1 MADTSDALP
10 AGSQFGRFT
19 IEGELGAGGMGRVYR
34 AHDPT
39 LNRPVAIKVLRDAS
53 PAARNRLLAE
63 ARSASGL
70 NHPNICTIYE
80 VGDVGGVPFI
90 AMELVV
96 GQPLSS
102 LLATHGRSTHHAR
115 RLGLQVVAALAHA
128 HERGIVHGD
137 LKPQNVLVTPAG
149 TIKLLDFGLAR
160 TLDPASLESIT
171 QAGTTRVPDEIA
183 GTLPYMSPETLRG
196 APLRPAADVWALGV
210 LLYEMAAGGRPFSG
224 PTTFDLADGI
234 LHSPPAPLPVSTS
247 PALAAVIT
255 RCLEKD
261 PTLRYSTARDAMLA
275 LEPAV
280 ADKGTPRDRVG
291 RQRRIRRAMYA
302 VVTVAAVV
310 VAASWWMA
318 SRVAPPTG
326 RESVASLMVL
336 PFENLSPDPRED
348 YFANGMTDA
357 LITDLSRLPNVR
369 VISRTSSMRYRSLG
383 KSPQTIRRE
392 LGVEAI
398 VDGSVFRAS
407 DQVRISVRLVDA
419 ATDRNLWGHD
429 YTGGVQDVLSLQAD
443 VARAIAGE
451 IGVSF
456 APADERRLT
465 SVAAVSPAAIE
476 QYLWGR
482 HQWNR
487 RTPSSLRQALAH
499 FRQAVALQ
507 PDYAAA
513 HAAIAET
520 LVLLP
525 AFPIS
530 AMPPEEALLQ
540 ARASAERAIAL
551 DDRLAEAHAALAY
564 VRLHSLD
571 HAGAEAAFQRALDVN
586 PGYATAHFW
595 YAAALASVGRFDDA
609 IEHATRAERL
619 DPVSPIILSGTA
631 WMHHLARR
639 FDMEVQSARRALD
652 LEPNFLMAHYRLG
665 EGLLHQGQMSQAV
678 DALDKARAL
687 SDDSP
692 DLIAAVA
699 YAHGRAGQTRAAR
712 AALQTLLRLRT
723 SNVRY
728 VSPYA
733 VALVY
738 TGLADRDQAFAW
750 LRRAH
755 TERAWGMAFLNVE
768 PAFDSLRSDPRFAAL
783 VSK

>member
-1 MADTSDALP
+1 MAEISDALA

-19 IEGELGAGGMGRVYR
+19 IEEELGAGGMGRVYR

-80 VGDVGGVPFI
+80 VGYVGGVPFI

-102 LLATHGRSTHHAR
+102 LLATPGRSSHHAT
-115 RLGLQVVAALAHA
+115 RLGLQIVAALAHA

-171 QAGTTRVPDEIA
+171 AGTTRVADEIA
-183 GTLPYMSPETLRG
+183 GTLPYMAPETLRG

-210 LLYEMAAGGRPFSG
+210 LLHEMATGRRPFSG

-234 LHSPPAPLPVSTS
+234 LNSPPAPLPASTS

-261 PTLRYSTARDAMLA
+261 PTLRYSSARDAMLA
-275 LEPAV
+275 LEPAL
-280 ADKGTPRDRVG
+280 ADSGTRRHRIE
-291 RQRRIRRAMYA
+291 RQSRIRPVTY
-302 VVTVAAVV
+302 VFVTVAAVV
-310 VAASWWMA
+310 LAASWWIA
-318 SRVAPPTG
+318 SRVASPTTRG
-326 RESVASLMVL
+326 SVASLMVL
-336 PFENLSPDPRED
+336 PFENLSHDPRED
-348 YFANGMTDA
+348 YFADGMTDA

-369 VISRTSSMRYRSLG
+369 VISRTSSARYKSLG
-383 KSPQTIRRE
+383 KSSQAIGRE

-398 VDGSVFRAS
+398 VDGSVLRAG
-407 DQVRISVRLVDA
+407 DQARISVRLVDV
-419 ATDRNLWGHD
+419 ATDRNVWGHD

-443 VARAIAGE
+443 AARAIAGE
-451 IGVSF
+451 IRASF
-456 APADERRLT
+456 APADERRLI
-465 SVAAVSPAAIE
+465 SVAAVGPAAFE
-476 QYLWGR
+476 QYLRGR

-487 RTPSSLRQALAH
+487 RTPASLLQALTH

-520 LVLLP
+520 LVVLP
-525 AFPIS
+525 AFPTS
-530 AMPPEEALLQ
+530 AMSPEEALPQ

-564 VRLHSLD
+564 ARLHSLD
-571 HAGAEAAFQRALDVN
+571 QAGAEAAFQRALDVN

-595 YAAALASVGRFDDA
+595 YAAALASIGRFDEA
-609 IEHATRAERL
+609 IEHAMRAERL
-619 DPVSPIILSGTA
+619 DPVSPIIVSGTA

-639 FDMEVQSARRALD
+639 FDMEVQSAGRALD
-652 LEPNFLMAHYRLG
+652 LESNFMMAHYRLG
-665 EGLLHQGQMSQAV
+665 EGLLHQGQMSKAV
-678 DALDKARAL
+678 DALEKARTL

-699 YAHGRAGQTRAAR
+699 YAHGRMGRTRDAR
-712 AALQTLLRLRT
+712 AALQKLLMLRT
-723 SNVRY
+723 SKVRY
-728 VSPYA
+728 VSSYA
-733 VALVY
+733 LALVY

-750 LRRAH
+750 LRRAQ

-768 PAFDSLRSDPRFAAL
+768 ADFDPLRSDPRFAAL
-783 VSK
+783 VGK